1 MPLAAY
7 TEARKSGSKAVVE
20 TASVTYEEALA
31 YLQSFPDWER
41 GTATNDETYTLDR
54 MRRLLEAL
62 DHPDRAYPIVH
73 VVGTKG
79 KGSTAAMLESCL
91 RAAGYRTGLFISPH
105 VVEFRE
111 RVQVDGELIG
121 AADFAR
127 VVGER
132 LMPAVARLQQAG
144 ERRPLHFE
152 LLCALAFEHFRQS
165 RVEVAV
171 VEAGLGGRLDAT
183 NAVAATALTVLT
195 RIGYDH
201 VVVLGHTL
209 AAIAGEKVA
218 VVRPGGLAVS
228 AEQDPEALAVIERVC
243 LERAAHL
250 AVVGRDWTATLVDL
264 QFDGT
269 TFDLAG
275 PATRYLNLRVALV
288 GAHQAQNA
296 AAAVAALD
304 ALRPLLPKL
313 DEAAIRQGLAA
324 VRWPGRLQTA
334 ARDPLVLVDAAHN
347 GESAEA
353 LAAALRRLYP
363 GRRFVLLVAMFG
375 DKDARAFLSH
385 LAPLSGHVV
394 ATSVGHPR
402 SLPADA
408 LADVARELGLAVE
421 VPENLAAGLRRA
433 RELAQPDGAVV
444 VTGSLRTVGEALA
457 DLGIGHGEE

>member
-1 MPLAAY
+1 MVDAA
-7 TEARKSGSKAVVE
+7 T
-20 TASVTYEEALA
+20 VTYEEALA

-41 GTATNDETYTLDR
+41 GTATNDETYTLNR
-54 MRRLLEAL
+54 MRRLLETF

-111 RVQVDGELIG
+111 RVQVDGALIG
-121 AADFAR
+121 KADFAAA
-127 VVGER
+127 VGER

-152 LLCALAFEHFRQS
+152 LLCALAFEYFRQR

-183 NAVAATALTVLT
+183 NAVAATALTVVT
-195 RIGYDH
+195 RIGFDH
-201 VVVLGHTL
+201 MAVLGHTL
-209 AAIAGEKVA
+209 AAIAGEKAA
-218 VVRPGGLAVS
+218 VVRPGGLVVS
-228 AEQDPEALAVIERVC
+228 AEQHPEAMAVIERVC
-243 LERAAHL
+243 REREARL
-250 AVVGRDWTATLVDL
+250 IVVGRDWTATLLDL
-264 QFDGT
+264 QVDAT
-269 TFDLAG
+269 ALDLAG
-275 PATRYLNLRVALV
+275 STTQYPNLRVALA

-304 ALRPLLPKL
+304 ALRPLLPRL
-313 DEAAIRQGLAA
+313 DDGAIRQGLAA
-324 VRWPGRLQTA
+324 VRWPGRLQVVTS
-334 ARDPLVLVDAAHN
+334 DPLVLVDAAHN

-363 GRRFVLLVAMFG
+363 GRHFVLLVAMFG
-375 DKDARAFLSH
+375 DKDARAFLAH
-385 LAPLSGHVV
+385 LAPLAGHVV

-402 SLPADA
+402 SLPAA
-408 LADVARELGLAVE
+408 GLAGVARELGLAVE
-421 VPENLAAGLRRA
+421 VAENLAAGLQRA
-433 RELAQPDGAVV
+433 RELAQPGGVV
-444 VTGSLRTVGEALA
+444 VTGSLRTVGETLA
-457 DLGIGHGEE
+457 ILGMGHGGE

>member
-1 MPLAAY
+1 MDGSNVMA
-7 TEARKSGSKAVVE
+7 EA
-20 TASVTYEEALA
+20 ASVTYEEALS

-62 DHPDRAYPIVH
+62 DRPDKAYPIVH

-91 RAAGYRTGLFISPH
+91 RAAGYSTGLFISPH

-111 RVQVDGELIG
+111 RVQVDGALIG
-121 AADFAR
+121 ETDFAR
-127 VVGER
+127 VVGGR
-132 LMPAVARLQQAG
+132 LMPAVARLQQSG

-152 LLCALAFEHFRQS
+152 LLCALALEYFRQ
-165 RVEVAV
+165 RQVEVAV

-183 NAVAATALTVLT
+183 NAVAATALTVVT
-195 RIGYDH
+195 RIGFDH
-201 VVVLGHTL
+201 MAVLGHTL
-209 AAIAGEKVA
+209 AAIAGEKAA
-218 VVRPGGLAVS
+218 VVRPGGPAVS
-228 AEQDPEALAVIERVC
+228 AEQHPEAMAVIERVC
-243 LERAAHL
+243 RERAARL
-250 AVVGRDWTATLVDL
+250 TVVGRDWKATLVDL
-264 QFDGT
+264 QADGT

-275 PATRYLNLRVALV
+275 PNRPYHNLHVALA

-304 ALRPLLPKL
+304 ALRPLLPRL
-313 DEAAIRQGLAA
+313 DEEAIRRGLAT
-324 VRWPGRLQTA
+324 VRWPGRLQIVE
-334 ARDPLVLVDAAHN
+334 RDPLVLVDAAHN

-375 DKDARAFLSH
+375 DKDARAFLTL
-385 LAPLSGHVV
+385 LAPLARNVV
-394 ATSVGHPR
+394 ATTVGHPR
-402 SLPADA
+402 SLPVDA
-408 LADVARELGLAVE
+408 LADVASELGLAVE
-421 VPENLAAGLRRA
+421 VPENLAAGLQRA
-433 RELAQPDGAVV
+433 HELAQPDGGVV

-457 DLGIGHGEE
+457 IMGIGHGRE